1 MQVNLEKS
9 FPLPFPASAAWT
21 LLSDLPSV
29 AACMPGAE
37 ITETVDDT
45 HFKGKVKAK
54 VGPATMAFNGEIV
67 LKNIDHKK
75 REMHMVGKGQD
86 SKGSSSAELD
96 LKAWMLAIDANHCE
110 LKGEAVVTVNGKV
123 ASLGGRL
130 MTQVSDQIL
139 NQFGKNFVERVMARE
154 SASPENPSASGTA
167 SPAPTAPAKASELNG
182 LSFAWSVFV
191 GLIKG
196 LFSPKKP
203 DTH

>member
-1 MQVNLEKS
+1 MQINLEKS

-54 VGPATMAFNGEIV
+54 VGPATMAFKGEID
-67 LKNIDHKK
+67 LKNIDLEK

-96 LKAWMLAIDANHCE
+96 LKAWMVEIDAGNCE

-139 NQFGKNFVERVMARE
+139 NQFGKNFIERVMARE
-154 SASPENPSASGTA
+154 SASTETPAASEAATQAPPE
-167 SPAPTAPAKASELNG
+167 KANELNG

-191 GLIKG
+191 GLIKNW
-196 LFSPKKP
+196 FAPKKP
-203 DTH
+203 DVH